1 MNQKLFKVFQ
11 IIQFSILGFVLGF
24 ILSHIINSAF
34 LIDFDKDNPTDR
46 NINKYII
53 LLYSL
58 YDLIIITLTIIV
70 IRKII
75 IYISELI
82 PGERAHPAETALGFV
97 IGIGFVYNRSVQK
110 FSNKVDVLFQDYDYW
125 K

>member
-1 MNQKLFKVFQ
+1 MKDSLFKVFQ
-11 IIQFSILGFVLGF
+11 IIQFSIMGFIFGF
-24 ILSHIINSAF
+24 ILSHIINKVF
-34 LIDFDKDNPTDR
+34 LIEFDKDNPKDR

-53 LLYSL
+53 LLYSI
-58 YDLIIITLTIIV
+58 YDLVVITLTIII